1 MTYNV
6 IYIGSSGRGCD
17 YINCHS
23 EYNVVG
29 VICQRSMIDEELLTC
44 CYLRDVPIFEINNYS
59 GLKQAL
65 EQNRNKFDFAIMFIF
80 GMILKEDILDNFN
93 VYNIHLG
100 FLPGYK
106 GRNSTFH
113 ATMRGEKR
121 VGISLHKAVLKI
133 DEGEIISRKSVPY
146 YFWMGEMAL
155 RQSAAEQI
163 PNLLTDLARYMEDP
177 DYQTIA
183 NNSESYYPPITASML
198 EINEYTPVK
207 DVMNIIRS
215 QDFYHGGRFIY
226 GGATYLIK
234 EAKVSLFNTADP
246 DLVETSDRIIL
257 KNGRPF
263 GIRINDSHYLQFK
276 IDRIAN
282 FI

>member
-1 MTYNV
+1 MAYNV

-17 YINCHS
+17 YINCHP

-29 VICQRSMIDEELLTC
+29 VICKRSMIDEELLTC
-44 CYLRDVPIFEINNYS
+44 CYLRDIVIYEIDSYND
-59 GLKQAL
+59 LKQAL
-65 EQNRNKFDFAIMFIF
+65 EQNRHKFDFAIMFIF
-80 GMILKEDILDNFN
+80 GMILKGDILENFT

-113 ATMRGEKR
+113 ATIRGEKR

-133 DEGEIISRKSVPY
+133 DEGVIISRKSVPY
-146 YFWMGEMAL
+146 YFWMGEKAL
-155 RQSAAEQI
+155 RESASEQI
-163 PNLLTDLARYMEDP
+163 PNLLTDLARYIEEP
-177 DYQTIA
+177 DYETID

-198 EINEYTPVK
+198 EINQYTPVK
-207 DVMNIIRS
+207 DMMNIIRS
-215 QDFYHGGRFIY
+215 QDFYQGGRFIY
-226 GGATYLIK
+226 AGTTYLIK
-234 EAKVSLFNTADP
+234 EAKVSLFNTADW